1 MLGFRFQ
8 YSHKKRL
15 SFDYEGR
22 PYVFVKMSPVNWK
35 MAVGKIMGYFILLF
49 LLLWSVYTIV
59 VTDEVDSFII
69 LGITPFLLFLLMFA
83 NISLWDLKE
92 YQIVL
97 KSK

>member
-1 MLGFRFQ
+1 
-8 YSHKKRL
+8 
-15 SFDYEGR
+15 
-22 PYVFVKMSPVNWK
+22 MSPANWK

-69 LGITPFLLFLLMFA
+69 LGIIPFLLFLVMFA

>member
-1 MLGFRFQ
+1 
-8 YSHKKRL
+8 
-15 SFDYEGR
+15 
-22 PYVFVKMSPVNWK
+22 MSPANWK
-35 MAVGKIMGYFILLF
+35 MAVDKIMSYFILLF
-49 LLLWSVYTIV
+49 LLLWTVYTIV

-69 LGITPFLLFLLMFA
+69 LGIIRFLLFLMMFA